1 MNNEYEEAVVLDND
15 MYPTESIDNDGINIP
30 NLPTT
35 PIDVAKTLAENP
47 EAIRATGELVEKVGD
62 AAPKIIGAMGELVE
76 KVGDAT
82 PKIIG
87 ATGELVEKAGDAVP
101 NIIGATGNVVEKVG
115 EVGVN
120 VVRETGNVVEKVGEA
135 GVNVIRETGNVVEKV
150 GEAGV
155 NVVRETGNAGAKII
169 DSTGCLVEKAR
180 NARAKIIDSKGDAR
194 AKIIDSA
201 GNNLNPLKIVS
212 DTIIKGMELEKEHQK
227 TRQIE
232 AMTNPEFVKAV
243 GKYKNIDHALQKSY
257 RERSESLDQLYES
270 LKSNDKEERIIAM
283 NAISKIVSSSALSE
297 LDKIENKHHDPTQP
311 LLDF

>member
-1 MNNEYEEAVVLDND
+1 MNNEYEEAVVLDNN

-35 PIDVAKTLAENP
+35 PIDVAKTLVENP

-150 GEAGV
+150 GEARV
-155 NVVRETGNAGAKII
+155 NVVRETGNAG
-169 DSTGCLVEKAR
+169 
-180 NARAKIIDSKGDAR
+180 

>member
-1 MNNEYEEAVVLDND
+1 MNNEYEEAVVLDNN

-120 VVRETGNVVEKVGEA
+120 VVRETGN
-135 GVNVIRETGNVVEKV
+135 
-150 GEAGV
+150 
-155 NVVRETGNAGAKII
+155 AGAKII
-169 DSTGCLVEKAR
+169 DSTGGLVEKAR

-257 RERSESLDQLYES
+257 RERSESLDQLYGS
-270 LKSNDKEERIIAM
+270 LKSNDKDERIIAM

>member
-1 MNNEYEEAVVLDND
+1 MNNEYEEAVVLDNN

-169 DSTGCLVEKAR
+169 DSTGGLVEKAR

-257 RERSESLDQLYES
+257 RERSESLDQLYGS
-270 LKSNDKEERIIAM
+270 LKSNDKDERIIAM